1 MATAT
6 YRIPYDPPLAS
17 PTSPPRHLAP
27 SIPPELWH
35 ARPRDT
41 GDMEPVMNVEATALE
56 PPSPHDYARKP
67 LSCSTCR
74 IKKVRCDRRIPCCHC
89 VKANIRCTFPLQR
102 KPRERKPHLKNRP
115 ADDQSAYEA
124 IGDGLAD
131 RLQSLEAQVS
141 TLQTQLVEAK
151 SDKLPVSKNEL
162 VKRAA
167 RHPRANSAG
176 AVSRIKSSF
185 WASINLELRQQL
197 SSRRSNGMQP
207 QFHYSTLAGPSFS
220 LQSQPDVSML
230 LFKSFQGLRHPL
242 HHPPE
247 THIILFWHVFK
258 ENVEPVVKLLHSPTM
273 ANLVERVLWHR
284 HTLSVAEHAL
294 LFSTYHVATA
304 AMGEETI
311 IRHFSVSKG
320 ALLSRMRVLVEQA
333 LVAAK
338 FASTVDVTVLQAVMY
353 FVLVLRK
360 TGEARSAASL
370 VATIVHLAQ
379 CLRLDKDGAG
389 IYNLTPFQRE
399 MRRRLFWSIVVL
411 DHRSAEDL
419 ATDPMIPEHMWDTPL
434 PLNINDDDL
443 SESSRV
449 LPEPRHGMTDMTLS
463 LIRVHTLQTSVRI
476 RRLASQVEPGL
487 TIETLDQ
494 LCEDMWRETHEMLR
508 KDFVDPNPN
517 HEMAWAAEKMASCI
531 ISKMKLTDQ
540 CSFYSPQDAH
550 AMTESMQRRSTAH
563 LASAIRVMEQN
574 HSANLDDRWA
584 KWKWIF
590 VAYSRWHG
598 SAILFKEML
607 RRQWTPVSEQAWVT
621 LHKMMGDSKLGELEC
636 LRDQPVMPL
645 PFGFIYE
652 LTKNYRESE
661 FARLRSQPEEAQ
673 RLCDEAVRDGHHH
686 YGASG
691 DRPGVSA
698 SSLARWQRAAG
709 LAHTAERISAQDPR
723 GLFAPLEDVQG
734 IESVENALTMAQSRP
749 DACNQA
755 LLPTAPLG
763 YDPGTDPWPV
773 GEALP
778 VEYMENILDELF

>member
-1 MATAT
+1 
-6 YRIPYDPPLAS
+6 
-17 PTSPPRHLAP
+17 
-27 SIPPELWH
+27 
-35 ARPRDT
+35 
-41 GDMEPVMNVEATALE
+41 MEPVMNDDATAHE
-56 PPSPHDYARKP
+56 PPSPREYARKP

-74 IKKVRCDRRIPCCHC
+74 IKKIRCDRRIPCCHC
-89 VKANIRCTFPLQR
+89 VKANIRCTFPSQR

-115 ADDQSAYEA
+115 AEEQSAYEA

-131 RLQSLEAQVS
+131 RLQSLEAQVT
-141 TLQTQLVEAK
+141 TLQTQLVDAK
-151 SDKLPVSKNEL
+151 SDKLPASNNEL

-167 RHPRANSAG
+167 YHPRATSAG
-176 AVSRIKSSF
+176 AVTHIKSSF
-185 WASINLELRQQL
+185 WASINFELRQQL

-207 QFHYSTLAGPSFS
+207 QFQYSTLAGPSFS
-220 LQSQPDVSML
+220 LQNQPDVSML
-230 LFKSFQGLRHPL
+230 LVKSFQGLRHPL

-247 THIILFWHVFK
+247 SHIILFWHVFK
-258 ENVEPVVKLLHSPTM
+258 ENVEPMVKLLHCPTM
-273 ANLVERVLWHR
+273 AQLVERVLWHR
-284 HTLSVAEHAL
+284 HTLSIAEHAL
-294 LFSTYHVATA
+294 LFSIYHVATA
-304 AMGEETI
+304 AMTEETI
-311 IRHFSVSKG
+311 IREFSVSKS

-333 LVAAK
+333 LIAAK
-338 FASTVDVTVLQAVMY
+338 FASAVDVTVLQAVMY

-360 TGEARSAASL
+360 TGEARSAGSL
-370 VATIVHLAQ
+370 VAIVVHLAQ
-379 CLRLDKDGAG
+379 CLRLHKDGAG
-389 IYNLTPFQRE
+389 VYDLTPFQRE
-399 MRRRLFWSIVVL
+399 IRRRLFWCIVVL

-419 ATDPMIPEHMWDTPL
+419 ATDPMIPESMWDTPL
-434 PLNINDDDL
+434 PLNINDDDF
-443 SESSRV
+443 SESSSV
-449 LPEPRHGMTDMTLS
+449 MPEPRDGMTEMTFS

-476 RRLASQVEPGL
+476 RRLASEEPGQ

-508 KDFVDPNPN
+508 KIFVDPNPS
-517 HEMAWAAEKMASCI
+517 HELAWAAEWMASCI

-550 AMTESMQRRSTAH
+550 TMTEAMQRRSTAH

-584 KWKWIF
+584 KWKWSF

-607 RRQWTPVSEQAWVT
+607 RRQWTPVSEQGWVT
-621 LHKMMGDSKLGELEC
+621 LHKIMGDSKLGELEC

-673 RLCDEAVRDGHHH
+673 RLCDEAVRDRQHH
-686 YGASG
+686 YGTSG

-709 LAHTAERISAQDPR
+709 LVHTAEEGISAQGPP
-723 GLFAPLEDVQG
+723 GLIAPLEDV
-734 IESVENALTMAQSRP
+734 ESIADVENALAMAQSLP
-749 DACNQA
+749 DVCNQA
-755 LLPTAPLG
+755 LMPTAPLG
-763 YDPGTDPWPV
+763 YDPGTDPWPL

-778 VEYMENILDELF
+778 VEYMENILDEIF